1 MQEQTNQQVELIKYQ
16 LSKNAKYD
24 SNWINI
30 ASQIISETDYT
41 EDILSKFN
49 SEQLSFIRDAA
60 KNDTIPMDKF
70 MNPELNATQMQ
81 LILIGYEKGIISK
94 HMELFFNPN
103 IPFSTSNYII
113 QALAEGYNDMIN
125 YIDFD
130 SDQIYEIYAAHKDNV
145 NYESFAKKEIDGPTM
160 QLARH
165 ALILNCD
172 VEFVDNKLIIKKE
185 F

>member
-1 MQEQTNQQVELIKYQ
+1 
-16 LSKNAKYD
+16 
-24 SNWINI
+24 
-30 ASQIISETDYT
+30 
-41 EDILSKFN
+41 
-49 SEQLSFIRDAA
+49 
-60 KNDTIPMDKF
+60 

-145 NYESFAKKEIDGPTM
+145 NYETY
-160 QLARH
+160 
-165 ALILNCD
+165 NY
-172 VEFVDNKLIIKKE
+172 
-185 F
+185 